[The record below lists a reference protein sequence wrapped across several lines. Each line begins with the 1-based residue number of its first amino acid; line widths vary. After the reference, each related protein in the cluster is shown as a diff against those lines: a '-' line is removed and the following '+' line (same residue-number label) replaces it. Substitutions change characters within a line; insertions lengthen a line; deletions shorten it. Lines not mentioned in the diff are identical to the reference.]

1 MSSKVKEAKA
11 RISKYLSYSATYQAI
26 DKEDSK
32 KTFKIYLECFKPSYK
47 YILIYFVI
55 ILFDVFFEL
64 MIRYLSGLLIRN
76 GLKPLACSIVKEP
89 RSPSF

>member
-11 RISKYLSYSATYQAI
+11 RISKYLSYSATDQAI

-32 KTFKIYLECFKPSYK
+32 KTFKIYLECLKPSYK

-55 ILFDVFFEL
+55 ILFDVF
-64 MIRYLSGLLIRN
+64 LSFACLRRLNPLLPCRHFRTYR
-76 GLKPLACSIVKEP
+76 LSEVRP
-89 RSPSF
+89 